1 MRKHIAMKKSFIEK
15 AVKKTV
21 EDFLRGEESYYMF
34 PLGGVSLRN
43 NIPEDDL
50 LAGEII
56 LYFDNDVICSYC
68 IDRYVDN
75 FYDLL
80 INGAFILK
88 KLEEDIA
95 SGVVVNTPDEYIIVE
110 EA

>member
-21 EDFLRGEESYYMF
+21 EGFLRGKESYYVL

-56 LYFDNDVICSYC
+56 LYSDNDVICSYC
-68 IDRYVDN
+68 IDSYVDN
-75 FYDLL
+75 FFDLFT
-80 INGAFILK
+80 NGAVALK

-95 SGVVVNTPDEYIIVE
+95 LGVIVNTPDEYIIAE